1 MIKISL
7 LLPNVIPTLATLFW
21 ISKMQ
26 GRSHSCFLLVDHSQH
41 AKIKPQNYPQL
52 IRNGH
57 RTREGA
63 ELEKNASFLGNLQHC
78 DQSAK
83 PGLLQLCVR
92 KKEGPDHCMW
102 ADSAANIALNAFVL
116 RTNVNPCI
124 YIYIYIKGLWT
135 LKPVWSRELK
145 VCETSHKLLP
155 NHHSQNASMLGWS
168 SHIWFHLI

>member
-1 MIKISL
+1 MKRPQKGLYTTCNMLFIYFINIKSFETN
-7 LLPNVIPTLATLFW
+7 LPNVIPTLATLFW

-26 GRSHSCFLLVDHSQH
+26 GRSHSCFLLVDHTQH
-41 AKIKPQNYPQL
+41 AKIKPQNYPKL
-52 IRNGH
+52 IRSGH

-63 ELEKNASFLGNLQHC
+63 ELEKSASFLATLQHC

-124 YIYIYIKGLWT
+124 
-135 LKPVWSRELK
+135 
-145 VCETSHKLLP
+145 
-155 NHHSQNASMLGWS
+155 
-168 SHIWFHLI
+168 